1 MTPKQLG
8 ALLLLAAVWGAS
20 FLFYRVAVP
29 VLGPFVLVELRVLLA
44 GLALLAYALIVRKK
58 LELRANLGKLFI
70 LGLLNSVIPFTL
82 IAAAQLTLSASLA
95 SILNATTPLFAA
107 IAASIWLSEKLSVK
121 RLMGLPIG
129 VLGVAALVGWSPLEF
144 NAQVALAVGMML
156 LAALAYALAGIYIKH
171 QLTGVSGLTLAAG
184 QQLSAAAML
193 IVPATL
199 NVPTTPPSLTVALA
213 VLALAL
219 VSTALAYL
227 LYFYLMAEV
236 GPTKTLSVTYLIPLF
251 GSLWGVL
258 FLQES
263 FTPGM
268 LVGLA
273 LVMLSVTL
281 VNEVSLPFLRR
292 FRGKFNS

>member
-258 FLQES
+258 FLQER
-263 FTPGM
+263 FTAGM

>member
-219 VSTALAYL
+219 MSTALAYL